1 MKYIMIKFQNK
12 NNNATLTMNE
22 TTHDCCHMYL
32 KLDADNCID
41 KLVCILHFLL
51 QIAINI
57 YCYQP
62 IVYLKINSIENL
74 FNDIPC

>member
-32 KLDADNCID
+32 KLHADTCID
-41 KLVCILHFLL
+41 R
-51 QIAINI
+51 
-57 YCYQP
+57 
-62 IVYLKINSIENL
+62 
-74 FNDIPC
+74 